1 MRGLIVDTRDS
12 RRRAFDW
19 KAGTIRFG
27 SGVDCDLVLGAPGI
41 AEHHGAFETTGDG
54 CRVVVL
60 AEATPIEL
68 NGASTRGAALRA
80 GDVLRVGPFQLS
92 FSEATAKAAA
102 AAPSRPPAAAARPAA
117 AAAASSSSRRSSTA
131 AAPELT
137 DAELRRERLASK
149 VRAKNAGKGGPNPE
163 GMKAV
168 AIITGLIALAVL
180 AFMFGGGNA
189 WSGLAAGNYKSHLEV
204 ARIKMQKCEFDDA
217 LKRCDDVLKED
228 DRNEVAI
235 AVEKVRTEINNS
247 KKEYAAL
254 ELEFVTLQQQ
264 AESKSLDAFQRLAA
278 IYMNNTH
285 RRFGPLFDKADALLK
300 LVNSGKFTPTG
311 IKIERPPEAVEANPE
326 DFESKGAAPG
336 FGGRKTGTGEN

>member
-92 FSEATAKAAA
+92 FSEATAKAS
-102 AAPSRPPAAAARPAA
+102 AAPPSRPAA
-117 AAAASSSSRRSSTA
+117 AAPRPATAAAASSRRSPTA

-168 AIITGLIALAVL
+168 AIITGVIALAVL

-189 WSGLAAGNYKSHLEV
+189 WSGLARGNYKSHLEV

-217 LKRCDDVLKED
+217 LKSCDDILKED
-228 DRNEVAI
+228 DRNEVTI
-235 AVEKVRTEINNS
+235 AVEKVRTEINNT
-247 KKEYAAL
+247 KKKYAVAEL
-254 ELEFVTLQQQ
+254 ELVTLQQQ

-278 IYMNNTH
+278 IYINNYP
-285 RRFGPLFDKADALLK
+285 RFTPLLDKAYALLD
-300 LVNSGKFTPTG
+300 LVKSGKFTPTG
-311 IKIERPPEAVEANPE
+311 IKIDRPPEAVEANPE

-336 FGGRKTGTGEN
+336 FGGRKKGTGEN